1 VVLQLAGVIPGAV
14 DLVRGTLPPAAGQPA
29 WFAPAVASFT
39 LLVVVAIAL
48 LILNG
53 RNWARWLFAIL
64 FVVGIPTMIAVIGQL
79 STWLHDRPARA
90 ILLLM
95 QSLAQVVALILLY
108 LPEANAWFRAVK
120 VARKP
125 A

>member
-1 VVLQLAGVIPGAV
+1 VVLQVASVIPGVV
-14 DLVRGTLPPAAGQPA
+14 DLVRGTLPPAVGQPA

-39 LLVVVAIAL
+39 LFVVVAIAL
-48 LILNG
+48 LILSG
-53 RNWARWLFAIL
+53 RNWARWLFAIM
-64 FVVGIPTMIAVIGQL
+64 FVVGIPTMMAVIGQL

-90 ILLLM
+90 VLLLM
-95 QSLAQVVALILLY
+95 QSLVQVVALIFLY

-120 VARKP
+120 AARKP